1 MFVGLVLFAA
11 IVVAGI
17 WFVGVYN
24 KLVATKHGVAQ
35 AWANI
40 DVLLRQR
47 HDELPKL
54 VDTCKQY
61 MQYEQGAFEG
71 VLHARAAVMGASSSR
86 NAAALGKA
94 ETELRGELGKLFALA
109 EAYPDLKANQS
120 FAQLQHRISTL
131 ETGISDRRE
140 LYNDAVNHNNVSIE
154 QFPGSVVAGFGGFRP
169 FNLLQFEAGTTADV
183 DVKALFNR

>member
-1 MFVGLVLFAA
+1 MFLGLIVIVVL
-11 IVVAGI
+11 IVVALWLI
-17 WFVGVYN
+17 GVYN
-24 KLVATKHGVAQ
+24 RLVATKHSVAQ

-61 MQYEQGAFEG
+61 MEYEKAAFEG
-71 VLHARAAVMGASSSR
+71 VLQARAAVMGARSSR
-86 NAAALGKA
+86 DMAALGTA
-94 ETELRGELGKLFALA
+94 ETGLRGELGKLFALA

-120 FAQLQHRISTL
+120 FGQLQQRVSSL

-140 LYNDAVNHNNVSIE
+140 LYNDAVNHNNVAIE
-154 QFPGSVVAGFGGFRP
+154 QFPNSIVAGFGGFRA
-169 FNLLQFEAGTTADV
+169 FDLLQFDAGTTADV

>member
-1 MFVGLVLFAA
+1 MFVGLGVIIA
-11 IVVAGI
+11 IVVIGA
-17 WFVGVYN
+17 WFIGVYN
-24 KLVATKHGVAQ
+24 RLVASKHGVAQ
-35 AWANI
+35 AWSNI

-47 HDELPKL
+47 HDELPKI

-61 MQYEQGAFEG
+61 MQYEKDAFDG
-71 VLHARAAVMGASSSR
+71 VLKARAAVMGASGSR

-120 FAQLQHRISTL
+120 FGQLQQRISTL

-140 LYNDAVNHNNVSIE
+140 LYNDAVNRNNVAIE
-154 QFPGSVVAGFGGFRP
+154 QFPNSLVAGYGGFLP
-169 FNLLQFEAGTTADV
+169 FNLLQFEAGT
-183 DVKALFNR
+183 

>member
-1 MFVGLVLFAA
+1 MFAGLIVLVAFGIAA
-11 IVVAGI
+11 L
-17 WFVGVYN
+17 WLVGVYN

-40 DVLLRQR
+40 DVLLKQR

-54 VDTCKQY
+54 VDTCKEY
-61 MQYEQGAFEG
+61 MQYEKGAFEG

-109 EAYPDLKANQS
+109 EAYPELKANQS
-120 FAQLQHRISTL
+120 FAQLQQRISAL

-140 LYNDAVNHNNVSIE
+140 LYNDAVNYNNVAVE
-154 QFPGSVVAGFGGFRP
+154 QFPSSIVAGFGGFRS
-169 FNLLQFEAGTTADV
+169 FNLLQFEAATTADV
-183 DVKALFNR
+183 DVKALFGR